1 MCHLH
6 RPQSLVQAVQRDC
19 FYPTLMLVSYIN
31 YSRILE
37 SHLEDDSERDRVFQ
51 EKPCCQLYLKLSPAI
66 DCERSRCEIKTIFPT
81 VSGIELCNWFS
92 KRSRCESK
100 TIFPIVSGI
109 EPCSW
114 LSERSR
120 CESKT
125 IFPTVSGIEPCRWL
139 PERSRCESKTIF
151 WLRKHKK
158 AKKVLKGPYYH
169 GLQVMEERLC
179 NCWLFLMNSEE
190 TKHSHIY
197 SICFCLESL
206 TLPYERST

>member
-1 MCHLH
+1 
-6 RPQSLVQAVQRDC
+6 
-19 FYPTLMLVSYIN
+19 MLVSYIN

-66 DCERSRCEIKTIFPT
+66 DCERDQDVKLKPS
-81 VSGIELCNWFS
+81 SQLYLELSPVVDCQRDQDVKVKPS
-92 KRSRCESK
+92 SQLYR
-100 TIFPIVSGI
+100 I
-109 EPCSW
+109 EPCS
-114 LSERSR
+114 
-120 CESKT
+120 
-125 IFPTVSGIEPCRWL
+125 WL

-158 AKKVLKGPYYH
+158 DKKVLKGPSCH
-169 GLQVMEERLC
+169 GLQVIEERLC
-179 NCWLFLMNSEE
+179 NCCFSLMNSEE

-206 TLPYERST
+206 TLPYERNT